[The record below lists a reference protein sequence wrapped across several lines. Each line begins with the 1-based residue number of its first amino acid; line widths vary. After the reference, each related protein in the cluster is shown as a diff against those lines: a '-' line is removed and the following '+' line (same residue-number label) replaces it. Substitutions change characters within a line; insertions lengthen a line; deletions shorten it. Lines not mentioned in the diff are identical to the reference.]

1 MKAIL
6 NLFRL
11 NFLPGSPD
19 LALLLLR
26 VWVGAAMLLLH
37 GWEKL
42 KTFST
47 LKEKFSDPTGL
58 GMPNSVALGLCVFA
72 EVVCSVL
79 LVFGFLT
86 RFAALTS
93 AINMGVVFFVV
104 FKMELKFGVG
114 GPGELGFLYL
124 AAYVT
129 LFIAGGGR
137 FGFDNQAPAR
147 RRPRPTSD

>member
-1 MKAIL
+1 MKTIL

-11 NFLPGSPD
+11 NFLPRSSD

-26 VWVGAAMLLLH
+26 LWIGASMLLLH
-37 GWEKL
+37 GWDKL

-47 LKEKFSDPTGL
+47 LKEKFADPTGL

-72 EVVCSVL
+72 EVVCAVL
-79 LVFGFLT
+79 LASGFLT
-86 RFAALTS
+86 RLAALTS
-93 AINMGVVFFVV
+93 AINMGVAFFIVH
-104 FKMELKFGVG
+104 KMDIKFGVG
-114 GPGELGFLYL
+114 GTGELAFLYL

-137 FGFDNQAPAR
+137 FGFDNPAPAKR
-147 RRPRPTSD
+147 RSRPPPD